1 MTHNMR
7 LWDDAFKTIKEKTKT
22 IELRL
27 NDEKRQAIRTNDLI
41 VFENVLSKE
50 KLSAM
55 VVGIQSYKDF
65 EELYSHYHKIEIGYG
80 QDEQANPK
88 DMERYYSKEEI
99 TKFGV
104 LAIRIKVID

>member
-7 LWDDAFKTIKEKTKT
+7 LWDDAFKTIKAKTKT
-22 IELRL
+22 IEMRL
-27 NDEKRQAIRTNDLI
+27 NDEKRQTIRTNDLI

-55 VVGIQSYKDF
+55 VVETQFYKDF

-80 QDEQANPK
+80 QDEQVNPK

-104 LAIRIKVID
+104 LAIRIKVIE